1 MIEELVQRENIL
13 QVISKF
19 KDKNVIKVFTGIRRS
34 GKSYLLK
41 LFFYELK
48 KSGIDEN
55 QLIYIDFEDFENQQY
70 LDVNT
75 LYEFIKTKNQEI
87 NKRLYLLF
95 DEIQEVSN
103 WEKLINSL
111 FSSSSID
118 CDIYITG
125 SNAKLLSSELSTY
138 ISGRYVQI
146 PIFPLSYKEF
156 LFFSKQEDASK
167 SFNDFMKV
175 GGFPGLRTMY
185 GDENSIRSYID
196 GIYSTVLLKDV
207 IAKNKIRDTAIL
219 EKIILYLCDNLGNI
233 FSAKRIADFMK
244 SNGRQLGIETVY
256 NDLQFLQDALFCY
269 KVPRYDIKGKKLLET
284 MEKYYIADQGIRFR
298 LLGYKDS
305 AINGLLENIVFLE
318 LIRRGYQVSI
328 GKIGEYEIDFIA
340 EKEGKKEYYQ
350 VCYLLSSEDVKIREY
365 RSLMQIKD
373 NFPKTILSLD
383 ELPDSFEEGILRK
396 NLRQWLLECL
406 EKNV

>member
-156 LFFSKQEDASK
+156 LFFSKQEVQVFQKA
-167 SFNDFMKV
+167 
-175 GGFPGLRTMY
+175 
-185 GDENSIRSYID
+185 
-196 GIYSTVLLKDV
+196 LLP
-207 IAKNKIRDTAIL
+207 AA
-219 EKIILYLCDNLGNI
+219 
-233 FSAKRIADFMK
+233 
-244 SNGRQLGIETVY
+244 
-256 NDLQFLQDALFCY
+256 
-269 KVPRYDIKGKKLLET
+269 
-284 MEKYYIADQGIRFR
+284 
-298 LLGYKDS
+298 
-305 AINGLLENIVFLE
+305 
-318 LIRRGYQVSI
+318 
-328 GKIGEYEIDFIA
+328 
-340 EKEGKKEYYQ
+340 
-350 VCYLLSSEDVKIREY
+350 
-365 RSLMQIKD
+365 
-373 NFPKTILSLD
+373 
-383 ELPDSFEEGILRK
+383 
-396 NLRQWLLECL
+396 
-406 EKNV
+406 

>member
-1 MIEELVQRENIL
+1 MIEDLLQRDNIFQIL
-13 QVISKF
+13 STFQ
-19 KDKNVIKVFTGIRRS
+19 DKNVIKVFTGIRRA

-41 LFFYELK
+41 LFFSELQK
-48 KSGIDEN
+48 NGINEN
-55 QLIYIDFEDFENQQY
+55 QIIYLDFEDFENQQY
-70 LDVNT
+70 CDT
-75 LYEFIKTKNQEI
+75 TFLYDFIKQKNKENH

-95 DEIQEVSN
+95 DEIQEVPN
-103 WEKLINSL
+103 WEKIINSL
-111 FSSSSID
+111 YSSSSID

-125 SNAKLLSSELSTY
+125 SNAKLLSSELATY

-156 LFFSKQEDASK
+156 LYFSNQEDSAVAFS
-167 SFNDFMKV
+167 NFMKV
-175 GGFPGLRTMY
+175 GGFPGLRTLY
-185 GDENSIRSYID
+185 NDEHSIRSYID

-298 LLGYKDS
+298 LLGFKDS
-305 AINGLLENIVFLE
+305 AINGLLENIVFIE
-318 LIRRGYQVSI
+318 LLRRGFQVFI

-340 EKEGKKEYYQ
+340 EKDGNKEYYQ
-350 VCYLLSSEDVKIREY
+350 VCYLLSSEEVKNREY
-365 RSLMQIKD
+365 RSLEMIKD
-373 NFPKTILSLD
+373 NFPKTILSMD
-383 ELPDSFEEGILRK
+383 ELPESTEEGIVRK
-396 NLRQWLLECL
+396 NLRNWLLE
-406 EKNV
+406 K

>member
-1 MIEELVQRENIL
+1 MIEELLQREKLL
-13 QVISKF
+13 QDISKF

-41 LFFYELK
+41 LFFSELK

-75 LYEFIKTKNQEI
+75 LYEFIKTKNQEV

-95 DEIQEVSN
+95 DEIQEVPN

-156 LFFSKQEDASK
+156 LYFSGQEDSAK
-167 SFNDFMKV
+167 TFNDFMKV

-185 GDENSIRSYID
+185 GDEHSIRSYID

-207 IAKNKIRDTAIL
+207 IAKNKIRDTSIL

-318 LIRRGYQVSI
+318 LLRRGFQVCI

-340 EKEGKKEYYQ
+340 EKEGKKPHFLFAENT
-350 VCYLLSSEDVKIREY
+350 VEPSARTVAVNK
-365 RSLMQIKD
+365 
-373 NFPKTILSLD
+373 
-383 ELPDSFEEGILRK
+383 
-396 NLRQWLLECL
+396 
-406 EKNV
+406 

>member
-75 LYEFIKTKNQEI
+75 LYNFIKVKNQEI

-156 LFFSKQEDASK
+156 LFFSKQ
-167 SFNDFMKV
+167 KV
-175 GGFPGLRTMY
+175 FLFSSSDWQKEYEGT
-185 GDENSIRSYID
+185 NSIS
-196 GIYSTVLLKDV
+196 
-207 IAKNKIRDTAIL
+207 
-219 EKIILYLCDNLGNI
+219 
-233 FSAKRIADFMK
+233 
-244 SNGRQLGIETVY
+244 
-256 NDLQFLQDALFCY
+256 
-269 KVPRYDIKGKKLLET
+269 
-284 MEKYYIADQGIRFR
+284 
-298 LLGYKDS
+298 
-305 AINGLLENIVFLE
+305 
-318 LIRRGYQVSI
+318 
-328 GKIGEYEIDFIA
+328 
-340 EKEGKKEYYQ
+340 
-350 VCYLLSSEDVKIREY
+350 
-365 RSLMQIKD
+365 
-373 NFPKTILSLD
+373 PK
-383 ELPDSFEEGILRK
+383 
-396 NLRQWLLECL
+396 
-406 EKNV
+406 

>member
-1 MIEELVQRENIL
+1 MQRDNVFQIL
-13 QVISKF
+13 STFQG
-19 KDKNVIKVFTGIRRS
+19 KNVIKVFTGIRRA

-41 LFFYELK
+41 LFFSELTK
-48 KSGIDEN
+48 NGINEN
-55 QLIYIDFEDFENQQY
+55 QIIYLDFEDFENQQY
-70 LDVNT
+70 HDTNV
-75 LYEFIKTKNQEI
+75 LYDFIKLKNKENH

-95 DEIQEVSN
+95 DEIQEVPN
-103 WEKLINSL
+103 WEKIINSL
-111 FSSSSID
+111 YSSSSID

-125 SNAKLLSSELSTY
+125 SNAKLLSSELATY

-156 LFFSKQEDASK
+156 LHFSNQEDSAAS
-167 SFNDFMKV
+167 FGNFMKV

-185 GDENSIRSYID
+185 NDEHSIRSYID

-284 MEKYYIADQGIRFR
+284 MEKYYVADQGIRFR
-298 LLGYKDS
+298 LLGFKDS
-305 AINGLLENIVFLE
+305 AINGILENIVFIE
-318 LIRRGYQVSI
+318 LLRCGYRVFI

-340 EKEGKKEYYQ
+340 EKNGRKEYYQ
-350 VCYLLSSEDVKIREY
+350 VCYLLSSEEVKNREY
-365 RSLMQIKD
+365 RSLQMIKD
-373 NFPKTILSLD
+373 NFPKTILSMD
-383 ELPDSFEEGILRK
+383 ELPESTEEGIIRK
-396 NLRQWLLECL
+396 NLRQWLLE
-406 EKNV
+406 N

>member
-41 LFFYELK
+41 LFFSELK

-75 LYEFIKTKNQEI
+75 LYNFIKVKNQEI

-156 LFFSKQEDASK
+156 LFFSKQEDSSK

-207 IAKNKIRDTAIL
+207 IAKNKILDTAIL
-219 EKIILYLCDNLGNI
+219 EKIILYLCDNL
-233 FSAKRIADFMK
+233 
-244 SNGRQLGIETVY
+244 
-256 NDLQFLQDALFCY
+256 
-269 KVPRYDIKGKKLLET
+269 
-284 MEKYYIADQGIRFR
+284 
-298 LLGYKDS
+298 
-305 AINGLLENIVFLE
+305 
-318 LIRRGYQVSI
+318 
-328 GKIGEYEIDFIA
+328 
-340 EKEGKKEYYQ
+340 
-350 VCYLLSSEDVKIREY
+350 
-365 RSLMQIKD
+365 
-373 NFPKTILSLD
+373 
-383 ELPDSFEEGILRK
+383 
-396 NLRQWLLECL
+396 
-406 EKNV
+406 